1 MKTFYDGFILGYW
14 RAHKMVMKSYI
25 GIGPI
30 DVDKEKDAR
39 AQVRHDFIE
48 VAQKAST
55 DPYMT
60 KNLYLDICAKLL
72 CLYQEMFGPKEDTFY
87 TVLKRE
93 MVNLGLK
100 LGY

>member
-39 AQVRHDFIE
+39 AQVRHDFME
-48 VAQKAST
+48 GASSGEYNPSF
-55 DPYMT
+55 D
-60 KNLYLDICAKLL
+60 
-72 CLYQEMFGPKEDTFY
+72 
-87 TVLKRE
+87 
-93 MVNLGLK
+93 LGK
-100 LGY
+100 HNCRF